1 MTPSDAGACCLMSCC
16 RRMRVPAVRATCA
29 AALSEVEAGI
39 RARAA
44 AASFPSSSAAV
55 GLQCGQHEMRRAKAS
70 RECAKPGQHV
80 RDRWTTD
87 GHGARAQNSYSNVI
101 GATGAKAADRSTK
114 RLRAPGWCAR
124 TGGRVHL
131 CQRTR
136 TCACARESRT
146 RVLRAHRR
154 IGIGVLRLSVK

>member
-1 MTPSDAGACCLMSCC
+1 MCVWGGGVTPSDAGACCLMSCC

-80 RDRWTTD
+80 RDGRRMGMGPD
-87 GHGARAQNSYSNVI
+87 AMRA
-101 GATGAKAADRSTK
+101 K
-114 RLRAPGWCAR
+114 RK
-124 TGGRVHL
+124 
-131 CQRTR
+131 TR
-136 TCACARESRT
+136 TPTLSVRQARR
-146 RVLRAHRR
+146 RPIVLR
-154 IGIGVLRLSVK
+154 SD